1 MFLTCFTKSVENQFL
16 HIRNLVCRQD
26 SFALGKFCGSGL
38 SHPHRARAEAE
49 VAATRPNPWLGVN
62 KMWSNASTR
71 GPDGS
76 VWACPAFLLWIGGYG
91 RMNIQNSQ
99 RCSRANIAEVSEVST
114 ERHGLILY
122 YTYGYIWWF
131 PKIGAPPNHPF
142 LDWIFQYKSS
152 SYWGSPMTMETSIYT
167 TTIKFTAGDL
177 DRLS

>member
-38 SHPHRARAEAE
+38 QKLQSVTGRQQNVIKCFDPRSGRIGLGLPCVFAMDRGVWTDEHPELPAMFQGEHSWGFRSFDR
-49 VAATRPNPWLGVN
+49 TPWTN
-62 KMWSNASTR
+62 
-71 GPDGS
+71 
-76 VWACPAFLLWIGGYG
+76 F
-91 RMNIQNSQ
+91 
-99 RCSRANIAEVSEVST
+99 
-114 ERHGLILY
+114 ILY
-122 YTYGYIWWF
+122 IYGYIWWF

-142 LDWIFQYKSS
+142 LDRIFQYKSS